1 MKVRGLGAGLGAS
14 LPFPE
19 RRSLWMSWGGFRIVY
34 YLCMYRP
41 FGGLRFSIGRLRA
54 PFSFYLG
61 GVDKVWISQVKVSD
75 YLVPLY
81 VLAF

>member
-41 FGGLRFSIGRLRA
+41 FGGLRFSIGRLRGA
-54 PFSFYLG
+54 FFFLPWLCG
-61 GVDKVWISQVKVSD
+61 KGVDKSGKGFGLFSTFVCTGQ
-75 YLVPLY
+75 
-81 VLAF
+81 